1 MTVRE
6 PMFLG
11 DKAKASYL
19 PTPMGGALSI
29 WSGDGEGIHLHLT
42 DYRFGRE
49 AQRASALA
57 ALDTIAVAVQQALV
71 ALAPERFPQPG
82 PNLDPCGCSAQP
94 DWHHHIPGDGPDDP
108 TDEPTDEP
116 ATGSL
121 SESCGRC
128 EDAAEDH
135 AKGIGPCLV
144 SGCPCG
150 RWEPTVARVFA
161 QAHPMA
167 ENELRAAWGDR

>member
-1 MTVRE
+1 MTARE

-11 DKAKASYL
+11 DKAEASYL

-29 WSGDGEGIHLHLT
+29 WSGDGESIHLHLT

-71 ALAPERFPQPG
+71 ALAPERF
-82 PNLDPCGCSAQP
+82 AQP
-94 DWHHHIPGDGPDDP
+94 EPRPTFTVNEDDVPVGYMVAQPGPDDP
-108 TDEPTDEP
+108 DDEPTDEP
-116 ATGSL
+116 VIPADTGTDRSGIPGDLLAAPHVWYGDHGVATGGNVPA
-121 SESCGRC
+121 CV
-128 EDAAEDH
+128 
-135 AKGIGPCLV
+135 P
-144 SGCPCG
+144 
-150 RWEPTVARVFA
+150 PTFA
-161 QAHPMA
+161 QAHPMT